1 MRPVDRSSSS
11 LGLDGSTRSFL
22 GWNGKQVWS
31 KILDC
36 KAACV
41 PALVTLRHKHKND
54 EQQAG
59 EAGLHAEDDT
69 LGGGQILKAQ
79 KLAHECSDRS
89 GAIWS
94 DEKEWLCVRVEGVV
108 SLPVT
113 HVARSD
119 GWTDPRRLLELK
131 LQRKAEKLDAV
142 QPANYAATETLYQ
155 RHRFAGLG
163 RKGYDRRSVR
173 ITCVGFVPNEQVI
186 SCGVAA
192 LFTLYE

>member
-1 MRPVDRSSSS
+1 
-11 LGLDGSTRSFL
+11 
-22 GWNGKQVWS
+22 
-31 KILDC
+31 
-36 KAACV
+36 
-41 PALVTLRHKHKND
+41 
-54 EQQAG
+54 
-59 EAGLHAEDDT
+59 

-94 DEKEWLCVRVEGVV
+94 NEKERLGVRVEGVV
-108 SLPVT
+108 GLPVT

-142 QPANYAATETLYQ
+142 QPANYTATENLYQ
-155 RHRFAGLG
+155 RHRFAERG
-163 RKGYDRRSVR
+163 RGGCDGRFVR
-173 ITCVGFVPNEQVI
+173 TTCVGFVPNEQVL